1 MDRSGG
7 VSVLSPLDGRYAS
20 KTGAL
25 REYFSEEALIRYR
38 VRVEVTYL
46 VYLIEFLE
54 IKGLGMAKKKALVD
68 WVQKISLVEVE
79 RVMAYEKKTRHDVKA
94 VEYMIGE
101 RLGRMGLD
109 ALVPWVHWGLTSE
122 DTNNLAYGMMVR
134 DGFLKVLFP
143 LFMTIEERLL
153 EKAEKEK
160 GLVMAGR
167 THGQVAV
174 PTTMGKEWM
183 VFADRMMYWLEV
195 LESTRLT
202 GKLNG
207 AVGNFNG
214 MAWVYPDKDWV
225 GFSQKVI
232 KALGLEPQLIST
244 QIEPGDRLAH
254 FLYGLRGLLNVLE
267 DLAQDVWFY
276 IALDLLVQK
285 RVEEEVGSSTMPQKV
300 NPIWFENAEG
310 NIQLAKSLLIT
321 IVDSI
326 TRSRLQRDLSDSTVK
341 RNIGSAL
348 GYVVVAGESLV
359 EGLDRV
365 EVDPERM
372 MDKVREHPEVLSE
385 GLQLYLKS
393 KGVER
398 GYERV
403 KETVRTQHQSWGNVV
418 ARLPGVVQSEVRKW
432 KPEEYVGLAE
442 KLVNMNVTQ
451 LRKKLDL
458 LKEKL

>member
-1 MDRSGG
+1 MDRNGG
-7 VSVLSPLDGRYAS
+7 VSALSPLDGRYGL
-20 KTGAL
+20 KTGVL

-46 VYLIEFLE
+46 VCLIEFLE
-54 IKGLGMAKKKALVD
+54 IEGLGAAEKKALLA
-68 WVQKISLVEVE
+68 WTQKVSLVEVE
-79 RVMAYEKKTRHDVKA
+79 RVKAYEKEIRHDVKA

-101 RLGRMGLD
+101 RLVKMGLD
-109 ALVPWVHWGLTSE
+109 RLVPWVHWGLTSE

-134 DGFLKVLFP
+134 DGFLKVVFP
-143 LFMTIEERLL
+143 LFVQIEEKLI
-153 EKAEKEK
+153 EKAETEK
-160 GLVMAGR
+160 GVVMAGR

-174 PTTMGKEWM
+174 PTTMGKEWV

-195 LESTRLT
+195 LAGIRLT

-214 MAWVYPDKDWV
+214 MAWGFPDKDWV
-225 GFSQKVI
+225 EFSQRVI
-232 KALGLEPQLIST
+232 KTLGLEPQLIST
-244 QIEPGDRLAH
+244 QIEPGDRMAH
-254 FLYGLRGLLNVLE
+254 WLYSLRGILNVLE
-267 DLAQDVWFY
+267 DMARDVWFY

-310 NIQLAKSLLIT
+310 NMALAKGLLIT

-341 RNIGSAL
+341 RNIGSVL

-365 EVDPERM
+365 EVNSNRM
-372 MDKVREHPEVLSE
+372 LVEVREHPEVLSE
-385 GLQLYLKS
+385 ALQLFLKS
-393 KGVER
+393 KGEEK

-403 KETVRTQHQSWGNVV
+403 KETVRPRHQSWESMV
-418 ARLPGVVQSEVRKW
+418 AGLPQEVQGEVRQW
-432 KPEEYVGLAE
+432 RPEEYVGLAE
-442 KLVNMNVTQ
+442 RLVKLNVKQ

-458 LKEKL
+458 LKERL